1 MKKTLSL
8 ILALALMLG
17 ALGCAGVSAETAVE
31 YPETVSVF
39 TGLNEHLSKLGV
51 TNYNETYYWQ
61 ELEKRTGTH
70 VDFQHLAAGA
80 DAMTQLNLM
89 VASKT
94 LTDVIVGINWK
105 TVTGGATLWEEDG
118 VIIERGNHDQLLALK
133 GRYYELYTGKKE
145 LD

>member
-39 TGLNEHLSKLGV
+39 TGMSEHLSKIGV

-61 ELEKRTGTH
+61 ELESAPAPTSTSSICPPART
-70 VDFQHLAAGA
+70 
-80 DAMTQLNLM
+80 
-89 VASKT
+89 
-94 LTDVIVGINWK
+94 
-105 TVTGGATLWEEDG
+105 
-118 VIIERGNHDQLLALK
+118 
-133 GRYYELYTGKKE
+133 
-145 LD
+145 